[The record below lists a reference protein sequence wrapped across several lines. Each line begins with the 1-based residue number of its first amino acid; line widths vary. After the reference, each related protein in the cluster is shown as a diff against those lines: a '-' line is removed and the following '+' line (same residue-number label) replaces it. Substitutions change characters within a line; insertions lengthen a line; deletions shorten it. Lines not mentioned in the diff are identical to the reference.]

1 MTLTGNMGFFDRF
14 RATPKKKSGIQE
26 YLDTQQILKEART
39 PTYDST
45 SAQYSSAPDKMDP
58 IYDQFYLEYLADS
71 YSHLRTV
78 ITKLAS
84 STVSKGWKVEP
95 IVDNPSEIQKEVL
108 EKLLEDP
115 SAGDS
120 DISGM
125 EFIKAM
131 VRQIEIYDD
140 CWVSVVYDY
149 VRDESGELVGKQVKQ
164 LWIEDA
170 KKMRFMTDRFGRFQ
184 DLMRMNPITRKTTNE
199 LFDPDDGTTTVP
211 VAYVFEDDEEGE
223 IPFARD
229 EIIHFNKYSSSARL
243 YGQSPI
249 LGLARKIET
258 GLAIERYQNKIYRLE
273 RPPKGFLDIPN
284 VDEKGLTRL
293 GEYIAEETRRNPN
306 FIPILSSREATSTAK
321 FVPVMP
327 NMDEL
332 MMLPYMDRINNDI
345 NGAYGVMPLVV
356 GQLAGVGGLNS
367 EGEQITIFDR
377 TIRETQQCVEMG
389 FLKPLLKLMGIDT
402 WKIRFNDINEKD
414 ETKYLNNMNLKAQIL
429 TQMQNVG
436 VEMDLDDDGNLVLP
450 ESPEVVRQDF
460 LSSSQE
466 SLEAEEQSEPLD
478 TWSQQHEN
486 SEESLYKN
494 LNSLKK

>member
-1 MTLTGNMGFFDRF
+1 MGFLDRF

-95 IVDNPSEIQKEVL
+95 IVDNPSEVQKEVL

-131 VRQIEIYDD
+131 VRQVEIYDD

-293 GEYIAEETRRNPN
+293 GEYIAEETKRNPN
-306 FIPILSSREATSTAK
+306 FVPIISSGESSSGAR

-327 NMDEL
+327 NMSEL
-332 MMLPYMDRINNDI
+332 EMLPYLEKINSDI
-345 NGAYGVMPLVV
+345 NAAYGVMPLAV
-356 GQLAGVGGLNS
+356 GDTTGIGGLNA
-367 EGEQITIFDR
+367 EGEQITMMDR
-377 TIRETQQCVEMG
+377 TIMETQECIELG
-389 FLKPLLKLMGIDT
+389 FGNKLLEIM
-402 WKIRFNDINEKD
+402 KITDYEFKFEEINEENEQIK
-414 ETKYLNNMNLKAQIL
+414 LQNLSLKADIITKFQA
-429 TQMQNVG
+429 VG
-436 VEMDLDDDGNLVLP
+436 IELDLDPDGEIILP
-450 ESPEVVRQDF
+450 EVIQSP
-460 LSSSQE
+460 SME
-466 SLEAEEQSEPLD
+466 SLEEAEPREQVDIYQP
-478 TWSQQHEN
+478 
-486 SEESLYKN
+486 
-494 LNSLKK
+494 

>member
-26 YLDTQQILKEART
+26 YLDNQQILKEART

-84 STVSKGWKVEP
+84 STVSKGWKIEP

-131 VRQIEIYDD
+131 VRQVEIYDD

-293 GEYIAEETRRNPN
+293 GEYIAEETKRNPN
-306 FIPILSSREATSTAK
+306 FVPIISSGESSSGAR

-327 NMDEL
+327 NMSEL
-332 MMLPYMDRINNDI
+332 EMLPYLDKINSDI
-345 NGAYGVMPLVV
+345 NSAYGVMPLAV
-356 GQLAGVGGLNS
+356 GDTTGIGGLNA
-367 EGEQITIFDR
+367 EGEQITMMDR
-377 TIRETQQCVEMG
+377 TIMETQECVELG
-389 FLKPLLKLMGIDT
+389 FGKKLLEIM
-402 WKIRFNDINEKD
+402 KITDYEFRFEEINE
-414 ETKYLNNMNLKAQIL
+414 ENEQMMLQNLSLKADIITKFQA
-429 TQMQNVG
+429 VG
-436 VEMDLDDDGNLVLP
+436 IELDLDPDGEIILP
-450 ESPEVVRQDF
+450 EVIQSP
-460 LSSSQE
+460 SME
-466 SLEAEEQSEPLD
+466 SLEEAEPREQVDIYQP
-478 TWSQQHEN
+478 
-486 SEESLYKN
+486 
-494 LNSLKK
+494 

>member
-26 YLDTQQILKEART
+26 YLDNQQILKEART

-84 STVSKGWKVEP
+84 STVSKGWKIEP

-131 VRQIEIYDD
+131 VRQVEIYDD

-293 GEYIAEETRRNPN
+293 GEYIAEETKRNPN
-306 FIPILSSREATSTAK
+306 FVPIISSGESSSGAR

-327 NMDEL
+327 NMSEL
-332 MMLPYMDRINNDI
+332 EMLPYLDKINSDI
-345 NGAYGVMPLVV
+345 NSAYGVMPLAV
-356 GQLAGVGGLNS
+356 GDTTGIGGLNA
-367 EGEQITIFDR
+367 EGEQITMMDR
-377 TIRETQQCVEMG
+377 TIMETQECIELG
-389 FLKPLLKLMGIDT
+389 FGNKLLEIM
-402 WKIRFNDINEKD
+402 KITDYEFRFEEINEENEQIK
-414 ETKYLNNMNLKAQIL
+414 LQNLSLKADIITKFQA
-429 TQMQNVG
+429 VG
-436 VEMDLDDDGNLVLP
+436 IELDLDPDGEIILP
-450 ESPEVVRQDF
+450 EVIQSP
-460 LSSSQE
+460 SME
-466 SLEAEEQSEPLD
+466 SLEEAEPREQVDIYQP
-478 TWSQQHEN
+478 
-486 SEESLYKN
+486 
-494 LNSLKK
+494 

>member
-1 MTLTGNMGFFDRF
+1 VTLTGNMGFFDRF

-26 YLDTQQILKEART
+26 YLDNQQILKEART

-84 STVSKGWKVEP
+84 STVSKGWKIEP

-131 VRQIEIYDD
+131 VRQVEIYDD

-293 GEYIAEETRRNPN
+293 GEYIAEETKRNPN
-306 FIPILSSREATSTAK
+306 FVPIISSGESSSGAR

-327 NMDEL
+327 NMSEL
-332 MMLPYMDRINNDI
+332 EMLPYLDKINSDI
-345 NGAYGVMPLVV
+345 NSAYGVMPLAV
-356 GQLAGVGGLNS
+356 GDTTGIGGLNA
-367 EGEQITIFDR
+367 EGEQITMMDR
-377 TIRETQQCVEMG
+377 TIMETQECVELG
-389 FLKPLLKLMGIDT
+389 FGKKLLEIM
-402 WKIRFNDINEKD
+402 KITDYEFRFEEINE
-414 ETKYLNNMNLKAQIL
+414 ENEQMMLQNLSLKADIITKFQA
-429 TQMQNVG
+429 VG
-436 VEMDLDDDGNLVLP
+436 IELDLDPDGEIILP
-450 ESPEVVRQDF
+450 EVIQSP
-460 LSSSQE
+460 SME
-466 SLEAEEQSEPLD
+466 SLEEAEPREQVDIYQP
-478 TWSQQHEN
+478 
-486 SEESLYKN
+486 
-494 LNSLKK
+494 

>member
-1 MTLTGNMGFFDRF
+1 VTLTGNMGFFDRF

-26 YLDTQQILKEART
+26 YLDNQQILKEART

-84 STVSKGWKVEP
+84 STVSKGWKIEP

-131 VRQIEIYDD
+131 VRQVEIYDD

-293 GEYIAEETRRNPN
+293 GEYIAEETKRNPN
-306 FIPILSSREATSTAK
+306 FVPIISSGESSSGAR

-327 NMDEL
+327 NMSEL
-332 MMLPYMDRINNDI
+332 EMLPYLDKINSDI
-345 NGAYGVMPLVV
+345 NSAYGVMPLAV
-356 GQLAGVGGLNS
+356 GDTTGIGGLNA
-367 EGEQITIFDR
+367 EGEQITMMDR
-377 TIRETQQCVEMG
+377 TIMETQECIELG
-389 FLKPLLKLMGIDT
+389 FGNKLLEIM
-402 WKIRFNDINEKD
+402 KITDYEFRFEEINEENEQIK
-414 ETKYLNNMNLKAQIL
+414 LQNLSLKADIITKFQA
-429 TQMQNVG
+429 VG
-436 VEMDLDDDGNLVLP
+436 IELDLDPDGEIILP
-450 ESPEVVRQDF
+450 EVIQSP
-460 LSSSQE
+460 SME
-466 SLEAEEQSEPLD
+466 SLEEAEPREQVDIYQP
-478 TWSQQHEN
+478 
-486 SEESLYKN
+486 
-494 LNSLKK
+494 

>member
-1 MTLTGNMGFFDRF
+1 MTLTGNMGFLDRF

-95 IVDNPSEIQKEVL
+95 IVDNPSEVQKEVL

-131 VRQIEIYDD
+131 VRQVEIYDD

-293 GEYIAEETRRNPN
+293 GEYIAEETKRNPN
-306 FIPILSSREATSTAK
+306 FVPIISSGESSSGAR

-327 NMDEL
+327 NMSEL
-332 MMLPYMDRINNDI
+332 EMLPYLEKINSDI
-345 NGAYGVMPLVV
+345 NAAYGVMPLAV
-356 GQLAGVGGLNS
+356 GDTTGIGGLNA
-367 EGEQITIFDR
+367 EGEQITMMDR
-377 TIRETQQCVEMG
+377 TIMETQECIELG
-389 FLKPLLKLMGIDT
+389 FGNKLLEIM
-402 WKIRFNDINEKD
+402 KITDYEFKFEEINEENEQIK
-414 ETKYLNNMNLKAQIL
+414 LQNLSLKADIITKFQA
-429 TQMQNVG
+429 VG
-436 VEMDLDDDGNLVLP
+436 IELDLDPDGEIILP
-450 ESPEVVRQDF
+450 EVIQSP
-460 LSSSQE
+460 SME
-466 SLEAEEQSEPLD
+466 SLEEAEPREQVDIYQP
-478 TWSQQHEN
+478 
-486 SEESLYKN
+486 
-494 LNSLKK
+494 

>member
-1 MTLTGNMGFFDRF
+1 VTLTGNMGFLDRF

-26 YLDTQQILKEART
+26 YLDTQLLKEART

-58 IYDQFYLEYLADS
+58 IYDLFYLEYLADS

-95 IVDNPSEIQKEVL
+95 IVDNPSEVQKEVL
-108 EKLLEDP
+108 ETLLDDP

-131 VRQIEIYDD
+131 VRQVEIYDD

-149 VRDESGELVGKQVKQ
+149 IRDESGQLVGKQVKQ

-184 DLMRMNPITRKTTNE
+184 DIMRMNPITRTTTNE
-199 LFDPDDGTTTVP
+199 LYDPDDGTITVP

-229 EIIHFNKYSSSARL
+229 EIIHFNKYSASARL

-293 GEYIAEETRRNPN
+293 GEYISEETKRNPN
-306 FIPILSSREATSTAK
+306 FVPIISSGESSSGAR

-327 NMDEL
+327 NMSEL
-332 MMLPYMDRINNDI
+332 EMLPYLDKINSDI
-345 NGAYGVMPLVV
+345 NAAYGVMPLAV
-356 GQLAGVGGLNS
+356 GDTTGIGGLNA
-367 EGEQITIFDR
+367 EGEQITMMDR
-377 TIRETQQCVEMG
+377 TIMETQECIELG
-389 FLKPLLKLMGIDT
+389 FGKKLLEIM
-402 WKIRFNDINEKD
+402 KITDYEFRFEEINE
-414 ETKYLNNMNLKAQIL
+414 ENEQMRLQNLSLKADIITKFQA
-429 TQMQNVG
+429 VG
-436 VEMDLDDDGNLVLP
+436 IELDLDPDGEIILP
-450 ESPEVVRQDF
+450 EVLQSP
-460 LSSSQE
+460 SME
-466 SLEAEEQSEPLD
+466 SLEEAEPREQVDIYQP
-478 TWSQQHEN
+478 
-486 SEESLYKN
+486 
-494 LNSLKK
+494 

>member
-1 MTLTGNMGFFDRF
+1 MTLTGNMGFLDRF

-95 IVDNPSEIQKEVL
+95 IVDNPSEVQKEVL

-293 GEYIAEETRRNPN
+293 GEYIAEETKRNPN
-306 FIPILSSREATSTAK
+306 FVPIISSGESSSGAR

-327 NMDEL
+327 NMSEL
-332 MMLPYMDRINNDI
+332 EMLPYLEKINSDI
-345 NGAYGVMPLVV
+345 NAAYGVMPLAV
-356 GQLAGVGGLNS
+356 GDTTGIGGLNA
-367 EGEQITIFDR
+367 EGEQITMMDR
-377 TIRETQQCVEMG
+377 TIMETQECIELG
-389 FLKPLLKLMGIDT
+389 FGNKLLEIM
-402 WKIRFNDINEKD
+402 KITDYEFKFEEINEENEQIK
-414 ETKYLNNMNLKAQIL
+414 LQNLSLKADIITKFQA
-429 TQMQNVG
+429 VG
-436 VEMDLDDDGNLVLP
+436 IELDLDPDGEIILP
-450 ESPEVVRQDF
+450 EVIQSP
-460 LSSSQE
+460 SME
-466 SLEAEEQSEPLD
+466 SLEEAEPREQVDIYQP
-478 TWSQQHEN
+478 
-486 SEESLYKN
+486 
-494 LNSLKK
+494 

>member
-293 GEYIAEETRRNPN
+293 GEYIAEETKRNPN
-306 FIPILSSREATSTAK
+306 FVPIISSGESSSGAR

-327 NMDEL
+327 NMSEL
-332 MMLPYMDRINNDI
+332 EMLPYLEKINSDI
-345 NGAYGVMPLVV
+345 NAAYGVMPLAV
-356 GQLAGVGGLNS
+356 GDTTGIGGLNA
-367 EGEQITIFDR
+367 EGEQITMMDR
-377 TIRETQQCVEMG
+377 TIMETQECIELG
-389 FLKPLLKLMGIDT
+389 FGNKLLQIM
-402 WKIRFNDINEKD
+402 KITDYEFRFEEINEENEQIK
-414 ETKYLNNMNLKAQIL
+414 LQNLSLKADIITKFQA
-429 TQMQNVG
+429 VG
-436 VEMDLDDDGNLVLP
+436 IELDLDPDGEIILP
-450 ESPEVVRQDF
+450 EVIQSP
-460 LSSSQE
+460 SME
-466 SLEAEEQSEPLD
+466 SLEEAEPREQVDIYQP
-478 TWSQQHEN
+478 
-486 SEESLYKN
+486 
-494 LNSLKK
+494 